1 MGLGLSV
8 AGVLFLQS
16 ASHEIGVRTLTDR
29 PERLTDVLERRR
41 AEHAVLV
48 EKTREKV
55 RARYMA
61 EKVAARQQQ
70 EQEAVRPFGT
80 TAHELAE
87 GESMPMSG
95 CANGH
100 GGANTTEN

>member
-1 MGLGLSV
+1 
-8 AGVLFLQS
+8 
-16 ASHEIGVRTLTDR
+16 
-29 PERLTDVLERRR
+29 
-41 AEHAVLV
+41 
-48 EKTREKV
+48 
-55 RARYMA
+55 MA